1 MNEWRYF
8 IRPRGEASS
17 VFIRQGYAVAKLIQ
31 FEYNCVHIWLRGVA
45 YMATKAQSDDS
56 GKDNTS
62 NGLKL
67 IGEVVVPGASQFA
80 DGHIKSGSI
89 HLLGALAAVALVGGP
104 GGLLLSALIRGNSFT
119 TSTLDKPIYKAL
131 FEKRAGEPAKPATT

>member
-1 MNEWRYF
+1 
-8 IRPRGEASS
+8 
-17 VFIRQGYAVAKLIQ
+17 
-31 FEYNCVHIWLRGVA
+31 
-45 YMATKAQSDDS
+45 MATKPQSDDS

-131 FEKRAGEPAKPATT
+131 FEKRASEPAKPATT

>member
-1 MNEWRYF
+1 
-8 IRPRGEASS
+8 
-17 VFIRQGYAVAKLIQ
+17 
-31 FEYNCVHIWLRGVA
+31 
-45 YMATKAQSDDS
+45 MATKAQSDDS

-131 FEKRAGEPAKPATT
+131 FEKRAGEPSKPATT

>member
-1 MNEWRYF
+1 
-8 IRPRGEASS
+8 
-17 VFIRQGYAVAKLIQ
+17 
-31 FEYNCVHIWLRGVA
+31 
-45 YMATKAQSDDS
+45 MATATATKTTTTDETVT
-56 GKDNTS
+56 KDNTS

-80 DGHIKSGSI
+80 DGHIKAGSI

-131 FEKRAGEPAKPATT
+131 FERHHAPATSETTTTRVATT